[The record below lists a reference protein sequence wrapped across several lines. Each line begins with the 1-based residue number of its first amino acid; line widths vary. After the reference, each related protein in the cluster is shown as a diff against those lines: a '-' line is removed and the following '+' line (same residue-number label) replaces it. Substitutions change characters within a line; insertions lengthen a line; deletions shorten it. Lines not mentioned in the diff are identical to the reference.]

1 MTLPLLSVSDGVLS
15 IPLKGIEFVMAGS
28 TLIYNIV
35 QKEREEEKIC
45 EKFIFQIP
53 IDAFSKQFAKYITY
67 AVRSFLRLWRH
78 PGKIDFKLTTSD
90 VFRIFGGVDLFRL
103 SVFFVV
109 KYFSFFCQISWFTSV
124 CFLLCFCLY
133 WYSPKSS
140 RAVTLFYRVAVCS
153 VFASFAQFLRL
164 LLCLLSVLPDALCIL
179 NWISD

>member
-1 MTLPLLSVSDGVLS
+1 MKNSFFKFQLTHVFLNNLQS
-15 IPLKGIEFVMAGS
+15 IYYL
-28 TLIYNIV
+28 
-35 QKEREEEKIC
+35 
-45 EKFIFQIP
+45 
-53 IDAFSKQFAKYITY
+53 
-67 AVRSFLRLWRH
+67 RSQVFLEIATPSRR
-78 PGKIDFKLTTSD
+78 IDFKLTSD
-90 VFRIFGGVDLFRL
+90 VFRIFGGVDLFWL

-124 CFLLCFCLY
+124 CFLLCFCFY

>member
-1 MTLPLLSVSDGVLS
+1 MKNSFFKFQLTHVFLNNLQS
-15 IPLKGIEFVMAGS
+15 
-28 TLIYNIV
+28 IYNLRSQVFLEIV
-35 QKEREEEKIC
+35 TPSR
-45 EKFIFQIP
+45 
-53 IDAFSKQFAKYITY
+53 
-67 AVRSFLRLWRH
+67 
-78 PGKIDFKLTTSD
+78 GIDFKLTSD

-153 VFASFAQFLRL
+153 VFAYFAQFLRPFVMSAFSITK
-164 LLCLLSVLPDALCIL
+164 CFVQFKL
-179 NWISD
+179 NFRFKNARKCANFRKNISQNTV